1 MVAYLKGYLAACPP
15 DPVGWVFII
24 LLQSIDGYH
33 FAVKCASLQFS
44 HVRRPFAVK
53 GRGKHPTDLA
63 VASLDDSCPLAV
75 RSAETA
81 CLVHGNVLFS

>member
-24 LLQSIDGYH
+24 LLQSIDGY
-33 FAVKCASLQFS
+33 
-44 HVRRPFAVK
+44 PFAVK